1 MLSVTLPSQATM
13 KEESSG
19 GYLPATAVHCP
30 AESDLH
36 CIVCHMTGSVSMCLM
51 LIPDREQCLGREKVE
66 SSSLDIRFCDLDL
79 CNHQLYLLLAHSPQV
94 SVRSGEESGGEPEN
108 DRY

>member
-1 MLSVTLPSQATM
+1 
-13 KEESSG
+13 
-19 GYLPATAVHCP
+19 
-30 AESDLH
+30 
-36 CIVCHMTGSVSMCLM
+36 MCLM

-66 SSSLDIRFCDLDL
+66 SSSLDIRFCDFDL

-108 DRY
+108 DKY